1 MERFKTD
8 SRTGLR
14 YELQGDYYVVAG
26 DDETER
32 TPIGPWGRRH
42 LRWLK
47 ENRRVTYMSL
57 LTSGKL
63 HEYLRQI
70 DSQANVQ
77 YETLIRQMASAEG
90 LSEQMKAENQMM
102 WVQKMNNIRSRAE
115 EIIRDALIL
124 TAF

>member
-8 SRTGLR
+8 SRTELR

-32 TPIGPWGRRH
+32 TPIGSWGRWH

-115 EIIRDALIL
+115 EIIRDELIL
-124 TAF
+124 TPF